1 MSLGLGT
8 GWRIA
13 MALAGLLTV
22 AGVVLWK
29 APASFADLALE
40 RFTAGRVRLA
50 DASGTIWQGRG
61 RLVLAD
67 VREASVE
74 SLPDRAASVPGVVIP
89 GFFDWRVSPWSLLVG
104 VLDARIEHESMREP
118 VILTGRSGELRATP
132 GVLRLPQVA
141 LDRLGSPWNTIRP
154 TGSLTVSWENV
165 TLRGGRF
172 DGRAAIELSQ
182 MASALTPVRPLGA
195 YRIEVVGSG
204 EQAKVTMSTL
214 SGPLRLDGSGV
225 WNARSGMRFTAE
237 ALADE
242 PERARLLPLLGLL
255 GRREGE
261 RTIIKIG
268 A

>member
-1 MSLGLGT
+1 
-8 GWRIA
+8 
-13 MALAGLLTV
+13 
-22 AGVVLWK
+22 
-29 APASFADLALE
+29 
-40 RFTAGRVRLA
+40 
-50 DASGTIWQGRG
+50 
-61 RLVLAD
+61 
-67 VREASVE
+67 
-74 SLPDRAASVPGVVIP
+74 
-89 GFFDWRVSPWSLLVG
+89 
-104 VLDARIEHESMREP
+104 
-118 VILTGRSGELRATP
+118 
-132 GVLRLPQVA
+132 
-141 LDRLGSPWNTIRP
+141 
-154 TGSLTVSWENV
+154 
-165 TLRGGRF
+165 
-172 DGRAAIELSQ
+172 

-214 SGPLRLDGSGV
+214 SGPLHLDGNGV